1 MAAIYLQ
8 HPVHGTKVATL
19 EQEAVYDEGHGWTR
33 YTVDAPEPAPVAAPS
48 VEPEPDAEPLAYV
61 VTSTNGMQPEN
72 AMPKPRRKR
81 SVVVEP

>member
-19 EQEAVYDEGHGWTR
+19 ELEALYDEGRGWTR
-33 YTVDAPEPAPVAAPS
+33 YTVDAPESDPVAAPAM
-48 VEPEPDAEPLAYV
+48 EPEPEVEPLAYV
-61 VTSTNGMQPEN
+61 VTETNGMQPEN
-72 AMPKPRRKR
+72 AMPTPRRKR

>member
-1 MAAIYLQ
+1 MATIYLR

-19 EQEAVYDEGHGWTR
+19 EQEAVYDEGCGWTR
-33 YTVDAPEPAPVAAPS
+33 YTVDAPEPAPVVAPS
-48 VEPEPDAEPLAYV
+48 VEPEPEAEPLAYV